1 MNKNIKPLISLVVGT
16 LITIALAYYIG
27 LGKIVNIF
35 LHVKLIYIIF
45 FTITSAVIMFL
56 RVVKWKL
63 ILESHD
69 IDVSIRNLFMYR
81 LAGFAV
87 SYLTPSAHIGGEPV
101 RAYFVSKKAK
111 VNFNKAFSSVIID
124 KAIELTL
131 DGFFTVMF
139 TLIVLAFFK
148 IPLLIKLFFYFNL
161 ILITSLILLFYVRTI
176 NGKGFFTF
184 FFDNLR
190 LSKIRF
196 LKKYEK
202 QVRSIDK
209 TISELFYHS
218 KYYLHLAF
226 LMHFLAWIL
235 SLVEFQ
241 LILMMFGFRISW
253 INAFMVY
260 AGVGL
265 AYLIPIPGA
274 LGILEVIQSFVAQI
288 TKLPIQTSF
297 AVSFVVRA
305 RDGIWTI
312 IGVLYLYFVKINF
325 KNLNMKELRRENE
338 NKK

>member
-1 MNKNIKPLISLVVGT
+1 MSKKIKPLISFLIGT
-16 LITIALAYYIG
+16 IITIILAYYVG
-27 LGKIVNIF
+27 LGKIINIF

-45 FTITSAVIMFL
+45 FTITSIVIMFL
-56 RVVKWKL
+56 RVIKWRL

-69 IDVSIRNLFMYR
+69 IDIPMLDLFMYR

-111 VNFNKAFSSVIID
+111 VDFNKAFSSVIID

-131 DGFFTVMF
+131 DGFFTVVF

-148 IPLLIKLFFYFNL
+148 IPLAIKLFFYFNL
-161 ILITSLILLFYVRTI
+161 ILITFLILLFYVRTI

-184 FFDNLR
+184 FFTTLKLGR
-190 LSKIRF
+190 IKF

-202 QVRSIDK
+202 KVKKIDK
-209 TISELFYHS
+209 TITELFYYS

-312 IGVLYLYFVKINF
+312 IGVLYLYFKGVNF
-325 KNLNMKELRRENE
+325 NNLNIKKLKLKNNE
-338 NKK
+338 K